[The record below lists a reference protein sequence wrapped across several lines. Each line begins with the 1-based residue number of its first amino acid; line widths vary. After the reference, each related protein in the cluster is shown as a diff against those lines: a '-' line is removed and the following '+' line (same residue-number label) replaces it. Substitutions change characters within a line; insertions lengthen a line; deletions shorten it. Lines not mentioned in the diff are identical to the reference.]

1 MTTMSMLISRKP
13 FIPLWLVVFALF
25 VLSGAPITFATGVLL
40 LIGFGVA
47 PAIGLV
53 LWNRPSP
60 TVAEVLHDVAA
71 SRTK

>member
-47 PAIGLV
+47 PAIVTGFV
-53 LWNRPSP
+53 
-60 TVAEVLHDVAA
+60 E
-71 SRTK
+71 